1 MEFFH
6 LFAQTFLDTLS
17 MYLLS
22 SFIANH
28 QIKLVQKNIYWFL
41 FFQLFCIIVRLEFIT
56 HTNISFNQVDFLN
69 VDFLNYDILPVN
81 SFGGVLFLLLS
92 MLVLNSLFFKL
103 TNVGVV
109 FTTILTFILWILIR
123 MFSVVVVG
131 IFMEPDGMFFSY
143 VYRVL
148 TVLLALFIYYKL
160 SITLLNSYT
169 IRKSAFAKIMLVNT
183 LVAVLL
189 IVIYINFD
197 TTVLLKNILYIVIV
211 FSFVI
216 IINLWI
222 VYEQNYSVKREKRVD
237 AIERYIPVIDEMVS
251 EVRARQHEFNNKL
264 LAITSIVETANDLP
278 SAKEQIQKYTQHVVM
293 TDKLNEVLLSESK
306 VIAGFLYTKMRLAE
320 LKKIQMKINIHTSF
334 QQIHVEEYEI
344 VEVLGILL
352 DNAIEACQPHDKMY
366 VQINRVEEQIEIKV
380 SNPHSYI
387 AKSTFIKMFD
397 KGYTTKNIQSKTR
410 GYGLYNVKQIVLQCG
425 GKLITSNM
433 EIDGRNY
440 VTIGVQL
447 P

>member
-1 MEFFH
+1 MDFFH

-22 SFIANH
+22 SFIAKH
-28 QIKLVQKNIYWFL
+28 QIKLDKKSIYWFL
-41 FFQLFCIIVRLEFIT
+41 LFQLFCIIVRLEFISA
-56 HTNISFNQVDFLN
+56 TNISFNQ

-103 TNVGVV
+103 TNVAVV
-109 FTTILTFILWILIR
+109 FTTILTFVLWMLIR
-123 MFSVVVVG
+123 MFSVVVTG
-131 IFMEPDGMFFSY
+131 IFMEPDLMLSSY

-148 TVLLALFIYYKL
+148 TVLLAGVIYYKL
-160 SITLLNSYT
+160 SIMLLNSYT
-169 IRKSAFAKIMLVNT
+169 IRKSIFAKVMLVNT
-183 LVAVLL
+183 LIALLL
-189 IVIYINFD
+189 IVIYVNFD
-197 TTVLLKNILYIVIV
+197 TTILLKNILYIVIA

-222 VYEQNYSVKREKRVD
+222 VYEQSDSVKREKRVD
-237 AIERYIPVIDEMVS
+237 AIEHYIPVIDEMVS
-251 EVRARQHEFNNKL
+251 EIRARQHEFNNKL
-264 LAITSIVETANDLP
+264 LAITSIVETADDLL
-278 SAKEQIQKYTQHVVM
+278 SAKEQIRTYTHNVVT
-293 TDKLNEVLLSESK
+293 TDKLNEVLLSDSK
-306 VIAGFLYTKMRLAE
+306 VIAGFLYTKMKMAE
-320 LKKIQMKINIHTSF
+320 LKKIQMKTEIHTSF

-352 DNAIEACQPHDKMY
+352 DNAIEACQPYDKIY

-387 AKSTFIKMFD
+387 VKSTFIKMFD
-397 KGYTTKNIQSKTR
+397 KGYTTKNIHSRTR
-410 GYGLYNVKQIVLQCG
+410 GFGLYNVKQIVLQCG
-425 GKLITSNM
+425 GKLITSNL